1 MIQRQREF
9 LRTPFA
15 QNLVGQKGGNS
26 TRTEEAKS
34 GTFRSVEPIAA
45 LQQIASVPGARL
57 PVENAPASDATVAP
71 DDNSAWHGATVASP
85 ATVAPDTT
93 AARYATV
100 KGELRVPNT
109 INFSLFPTLDP
120 FAKAIYYQLFLQ
132 SHGFRRDTCV
142 VSLEKLANSVLMS
155 RRKVQNTI
163 TYLEKRG
170 LVIRLRPVLGGSLK
184 GNVYQVLTPVT
195 DVAAKASTARDA
207 TLAPDATVALLT
219 TVAPPATNKYDD
231 DDLKENHHQRSLKSV
246 PIPSPVENHSGAAAP
261 RERHENRDNG
271 LVRVR
276 TAYENATGN
285 RWNKADSAA
294 FEENGIE
301 KIPVNKII
309 SVLETVTQRTPAKVN
324 SFNYFVKE
332 IVAIPDQRR
341 RAWHKKQFE
350 EIVYRLR
357 ENAAGRADYT
367 SIDFLEDVKC
377 ACAREGV
384 VFDND
389 LFNDLVKA

>member
-1 MIQRQREF
+1 M
-9 LRTPFA
+9 
-15 QNLVGQKGGNS
+15 
-26 TRTEEAKS
+26 
-34 GTFRSVEPIAA
+34 
-45 LQQIASVPGARL
+45 
-57 PVENAPASDATVAP
+57 
-71 DDNSAWHGATVASP
+71 
-85 ATVAPDTT
+85 
-93 AARYATV
+93 
-100 KGELRVPNT
+100 
-109 INFSLFPTLDP
+109 
-120 FAKAIYYQLFLQ
+120 
-132 SHGFRRDTCV
+132 
-142 VSLEKLANSVLMS
+142 
-155 RRKVQNTI
+155 
-163 TYLEKRG
+163 
-170 LVIRLRPVLGGSLK
+170 
-184 GNVYQVLTPVT
+184 
-195 DVAAKASTARDA
+195 
-207 TLAPDATVALLT
+207 
-219 TVAPPATNKYDD
+219 APPATNKYDD

-246 PIPSPVENHSGAAAP
+246 PIPSPVENHNGAAAP
-261 RERHENRDNG
+261 QERHENRDNG

-285 RWNKADSAA
+285 RWNKADTAA
-294 FEENGIE
+294 FDENGLE

-357 ENAAGRADYT
+357 ENAVGRADYT